1 MDERRFRA
9 LFHSAIGEAPNPPDL
24 QAMARRAL
32 SRPIERRASTLLE
45 VLAAV
50 AAMLIVAAIVGYNL
64 VSHHLSTPAVQPSPV
79 TTQKGAYQQL
89 VSRDFQVLDGSFYA
103 GSVCPVPALADG
115 NQANPA
121 PALPLDIPACRS
133 KTIALL
139 QSAQTMLT
147 DLNSATIP
155 PALAQSDASLRI
167 DLETLISDLNGVVDA
182 LDHLRAADFDSNSAN
197 LAYDSVKNDV
207 SRILR

>member
-1 MDERRFRA
+1 MSYA
-9 LFHSAIGEAPNPPDL
+9 GN
-24 QAMARRAL
+24 RRAL
-32 SRPIERRASTLLE
+32 EVALMAIYICSCGGGGATPATGVASQA
-45 VLAAV
+45 AAV
-50 AAMLIVAAIVGYNL
+50 A
-64 VSHHLSTPAVQPSPV
+64 TPRS
-79 TTQKGAYQQL
+79 AYQQL
-89 VSRDFQVLDGSFYA
+89 VSRDFQALDGSFYA

-133 KTIALL
+133 KTVAFL
-139 QSAQTMLT
+139 QSAQSMLT
-147 DLNSATIP
+147 DLNREIVP
-155 PALAQSDASLRI
+155 PALSDSDASLRI
-167 DLETLISDLNGVVDA
+167 DLETLISDLRGVVDA